1 MLVSAGRST
10 PTPKLL
16 VVAQNYKTV
25 MALLT
30 DSTLDVRIVE
40 TLWNAIRHLGM
51 HEVRAAIGTS
61 PGRSLVLV
69 QIQLALED
77 VLRPKNDPGE
87 YASVL
92 GGRVYKGLSNRSLPF
107 RAWGHMTA
115 VFMCYTCARRV
126 LFDNGDGSMA
136 DFVAHITRIW
146 LEVYHVP
153 DVARLID
160 EIAAPFISSG
170 ELEMVPHA
178 DHPPTIMPNLEGD
191 VLKAYEGL
199 WGTAPATLPEDDI
212 SENRTRRRT
221 RA

>member
-1 MLVSAGRST
+1 VSSKHYNERIKVIHACVRRAVYT
-10 PTPKLL
+10 DPKLL

-61 PGRSLVLV
+61 PGRSWVLV
-69 QIQLALED
+69 QIQLSLED

-92 GGRVYKGLSNRSLPF
+92 GGRVYKALSNRSLPF

-126 LFDNGDGSMA
+126 CKTVSPCLHPNIPLRPNHAGGGGS
-136 DFVAHITRIW
+136 
-146 LEVYHVP
+146 
-153 DVARLID
+153 
-160 EIAAPFISSG
+160 
-170 ELEMVPHA
+170 HA
-178 DHPPTIMPNLEGD
+178 DALCHIAPGRPEPVESPIRDPVRGLEGARR
-191 VLKAYEGL
+191 LR
-199 WGTAPATLPEDDI
+199 LPPQ
-212 SENRTRRRT
+212 
-221 RA
+221 